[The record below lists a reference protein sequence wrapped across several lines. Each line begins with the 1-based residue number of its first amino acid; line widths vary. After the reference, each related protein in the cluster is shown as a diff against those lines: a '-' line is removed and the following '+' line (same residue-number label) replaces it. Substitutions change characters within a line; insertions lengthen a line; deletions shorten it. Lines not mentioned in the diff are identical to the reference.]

1 MIVKHRLNLDL
12 IKRGV
17 TQRIDAVQDDC
28 CSRALEM
35 RLFANGMAYAV
46 PENCTVL
53 IRYQKPD
60 GIGGAYDTLPDG
72 SSAWS
77 VDDGVLTVVLAP
89 QVCTVAGTVELS
101 VTLLRETVE
110 LSTFMLLV
118 DVQAAPGGAQSS
130 REYVNVQAFLP
141 QPGGLVP
148 GQYLMVK
155 AVDTYGNAT
164 VIGSGDGGAASVM
177 MVGAE
182 QLGHGEAPR
191 VTEAPGSS
199 QWNRK
204 YILGIPAG
212 VPGYTPVRGLDY
224 WTAEDYAVM
233 QQENRDYLAGELAKR
248 AQTAPLFVSSLSDCA
263 DADKI
268 YILPDGYI
276 YAYMNGAWTNTGH
289 RFMPKGDKG
298 DKGEPGAPGKDGK
311 DGTEIAGCSYVA
323 ATLPKGRAKGDVNGD
338 GIINIDDMYA
348 IQAHSSGTTVITDS
362 IALWAAECDG
372 YVNAFAVVQYINKQY
387 DRYIPYAADYYGN
400 WQFDS
405 ANGHYY
411 YDIAANGMTA
421 DCGCI
426 IVPNVTF
433 KGFKQAIPMSGAIRM
448 CFKGCP
454 TEEILC
460 RILYNTELEGVTV
473 ENGVANSFLDGG
485 GSGGVGIKAITIE
498 EVGTVLI
505 SFTIDGWGTY
515 QAKEG
520 MTWAE
525 WIESEYN
532 TIGAEADGKD
542 VIFPD
547 DPDWNSTWYVLD
559 EDGNSVTPDDV
570 IAADYT
576 YLVE

>member
-1 MIVKHRLNLDL
+1 MELLKFDKNVDVIAQLGDQPNLENGLSAQELKAKFDQAANL
-12 IKRGV
+12 IKEYLNAQV
-17 TQRIDAVQDDC
+17 APAVNEKLPAAELPTAIDA
-28 CSRALEM
+28 ALAQAKASGAFDGVSVTHEW
-35 RLFANGMAYAV
+35 NGTALKVTSASG
-46 PENCTVL
+46 T
-53 IRYQKPD
+53 
-60 GIGGAYDTLPDG
+60 
-72 SSAWS
+72 SSA
-77 VDDGVLTVVLAP
+77 D
-89 QVCTVAGTVELS
+89 
-101 VTLLRETVE
+101 LR
-110 LSTFMLLV
+110 
-118 DVQAAPGGAQSS
+118 GA
-130 REYVNVQAFLP
+130 
-141 QPGGLVP
+141 
-148 GQYLMVK
+148 
-155 AVDTYGNAT
+155 
-164 VIGSGDGGAASVM
+164 
-177 MVGAE
+177 
-182 QLGHGEAPR
+182 
-191 VTEAPGSS
+191 
-199 QWNRK
+199 
-204 YILGIPAG
+204 
-212 VPGYTPVRGLDY
+212 
-224 WTAEDYAVM
+224 
-233 QQENRDYLAGELAKR
+233 
-248 AQTAPLFVSSLSDCA
+248 
-263 DADKI
+263 
-268 YILPDGYI
+268 
-276 YAYMNGAWTNTGH
+276 
-289 RFMPKGDKG
+289 KGDKGDTGAKGDKGDTGAKGDKGDTGAKGDKGDTGAKG

-311 DGTEIAGCSYVA
+311 DGTEIAGCSYVV

-460 RILYNTELEGVTV
+460 RILYSTEVEGVTV

-576 YLVE
+576 YLAE